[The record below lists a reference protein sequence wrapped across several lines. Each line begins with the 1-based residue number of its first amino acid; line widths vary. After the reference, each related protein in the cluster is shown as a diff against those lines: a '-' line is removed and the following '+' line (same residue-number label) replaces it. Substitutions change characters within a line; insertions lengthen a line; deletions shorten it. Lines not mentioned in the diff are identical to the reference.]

1 MRMFDGLAVHKRRL
15 YLLLLFN
22 FMLFGVTLTI
32 VGASI
37 PEIIRTFGWSYTVTG
52 IVLAAGSV
60 GYFLST
66 FLCGFLMN
74 LIGAK
79 RVLVAGLLVE
89 AAALFFFARFPSS
102 ILNLAFHFFIGF
114 GQGAMEV
121 VPNYE
126 VIKIERHGESRLMS
140 LMHSTFC
147 IGAVLGPMAVGGFI
161 RAGMHLN
168 LVFRLVGLI
177 IVGMALSV
185 FPVPFIDDEDEA
197 VSRKNKNRRILLDP
211 LMLLFFFIL
220 LLYVG
225 SEVGV
230 TSWISEYFVKIHA
243 TQTADAAFLV
253 SVLWV
258 GIFTGRFS
266 ISVINKMLRQEQFL
280 LVLAC
285 GSALF
290 LLSTVLSKH
299 FLWAGLFVFFT
310 GLGFSGI
317 YPVVMS
323 LVGRYFRHGIAVGFA
338 STGGGIGSFTFPFIF
353 SLIAEASGLRGAF
366 LFFITVNFLIFGLSF
381 LVMKSVRDSRREQ

>member
-1 MRMFDGLAVHKRRL
+1 MRMFDDLAAHKRRL
-15 YLLLLFN
+15 YILLLFN

-52 IVLAAGSV
+52 VVLAAGSV

-66 FLCGFLMN
+66 FLCGFLVHLM
-74 LIGAK
+74 GAK
-79 RVLVAGLLVE
+79 RVLVVGLLVE
-89 AAALFFFARFPSS
+89 AAALLFFARFPSS
-102 ILNLAFHFFIGF
+102 TLNMAFHFFIGF

-126 VIKIERHGESRLMS
+126 VIKIERRDESRLMS

-147 IGAVLGPMAVGGFI
+147 IGAVLGPMAVGSFI

-177 IVGMALSV
+177 IVGMAVSV
-185 FPVPFIDDEDEA
+185 LPVPFIDDEDDA
-197 VSRKNKNRRILLDP
+197 GTQKNKNRRILLDP

-230 TSWISEYFVKIHA
+230 TSWISEYFVKVHE
-243 TQTADAAFLV
+243 TQTATAAFLV

-266 ISVINKMLRQEQFL
+266 ISVINKLLRQEQFL

-285 GSALF
+285 GCALF
-290 LLSTVLSKH
+290 LLSTVLSNH
-299 FLWAGLFVFFT
+299 FLWAGVFVFFT

-353 SLIAEASGLRGAF
+353 SLIAEAAGLRGAF
-366 LFFITVNFLIFGLSF
+366 VFFIAVNFLIIGLSL
-381 LVMKSVRDSRREQ
+381 LVVKSVRNSRREP

>member
-1 MRMFDGLAVHKRRL
+1 MKIFRDLVPHKRRL

-37 PEIIRTFGWSYTVTG
+37 PEIIRTFGWRYTVTG
-52 IVLAAGSV
+52 VVLASGSI

-66 FLCGFLMN
+66 FLCGFLVHLM
-74 LIGAK
+74 GAK
-79 RVLVAGLLVE
+79 RVLIVGLLFE
-89 AAALFFFARFPSS
+89 ALSLFFFARFPSPV
-102 ILNLAFHFFIGF
+102 LNLMFHFFIGF

-126 VIKIERHGESRLMS
+126 VIKIEREGESRLMT

-147 IGAVLGPMAVGGFI
+147 IGAVLGPLAVGGFI

-168 LVFRLVGLI
+168 LVFRIVGLI
-177 IVGMALSV
+177 IVGMAVSV
-185 FPVPFIDDEDEA
+185 LPVPFIDSEGDA
-197 VSRKNKNRRILLDP
+197 GPQKIKNRRILLDP

-225 SEVGV
+225 SEIGV
-230 TSWISEYFVKIHA
+230 TSWISEYFVKIHGI
-243 TQTADAAFLV
+243 QTATAAFLV

-258 GIFTGRFS
+258 GIFIGRFS
-266 ISVINKMLRQEQFL
+266 ISVINRLLRQEQFL
-280 LVLAC
+280 LILAC
-285 GSALF
+285 GCALF
-290 LLSTVLSKH
+290 LLSTVLSNH
-299 FLWAGLFVFFT
+299 ILWAGVFVFFT

-323 LVGRYFRHGIAVGFA
+323 LVGRYYRHGIAVGFA
-338 STGGGIGSFTFPFIF
+338 STGGGIGSFTFPFII
-353 SLIAEASGLRGAF
+353 SVIAERSGLRGAF
-366 LFFITVNFLIFGLSF
+366 VFFIAVNFLIIGLAL
-381 LVMKSVRDSRREQ
+381 LVIGSGRKKRMEQ